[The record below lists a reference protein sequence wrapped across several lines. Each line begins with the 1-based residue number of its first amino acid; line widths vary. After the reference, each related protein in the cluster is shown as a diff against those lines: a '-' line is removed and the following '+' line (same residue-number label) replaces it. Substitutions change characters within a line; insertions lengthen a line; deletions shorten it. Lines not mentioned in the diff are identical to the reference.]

1 MGTLTG
7 WIAIL
12 ALAAGTFLLR
22 HAFIGLLH
30 GRRLPPT
37 VARAVQLAVPAILA
51 ALVVPLVLMPA
62 PDALPASRL
71 PHLLAAVVAGVW
83 AFRRGGMLIPMAVG
97 FAVLHAVQG
106 LL

>member
-12 ALAAGTFLLR
+12 ALAGGTFLLR

-51 ALVVPLVLMPA
+51 ALVVPLVLMP
-62 PDALPASRL
+62 DALPASRL
-71 PHLLAAVVAGVW
+71 PHLLAAVVAGTW

-97 FAVLHAVQG
+97 FAVLHAAKW

>member
-7 WIAIL
+7 WLAIL
-12 ALAAGTFLLR
+12 ALAGGTFLLR

-30 GRRLPPT
+30 GRTLPPT

-71 PHLLAAVVAGVW
+71 PHVLAALVAGVW
-83 AFRRGGMLIPMAVG
+83 AFRRGGMLLPMAVG
-97 FAVLHAVQG
+97 FAVLHAAKW